1 MANTIEAEHLTK
13 AYGEGPNVCYA
24 LRDVSLGLERGRIT
38 ALLGPSGSGKSTL
51 LAVLSGLLH
60 PDRGTVRL
68 LDEDV
73 GNMTDQQRESFRRR
87 HCGFIFQHY
96 NLFPALTA
104 CQQLEIALAWA
115 SELPRGGAGQRAKD
129 ILIALGLGDKLQLRP
144 LQLSGGEKQRVAV
157 ARALVKRP
165 ALLFADEPTAALDWE
180 HGAQV
185 IRLLQAAACED
196 DATVLLVSH
205 DPRIVPLVDRVLQLR
220 DGQLTD
226 TGERPD
232 RGISNPRG
240 VPE

>member
-1 MANTIEAEHLTK
+1 MAKTIEAEHLTK
-13 AYGEGPNVCYA
+13 AYGEGPHVCYA
-24 LRDVSLGLERGRIT
+24 LRDVSLTLERGEVT

-60 PDRGTVRL
+60 PDEGTVRL
-68 LDEDV
+68 LGEDV
-73 GNMTDQQRESFRRR
+73 GNMTDRQRESFRRR

-104 CQQLEIALAWA
+104 YQQLEIALAWA
-115 SELPRGGAGQRAKD
+115 SETPRGGAHQRARD
-129 ILIALGLGDKLQLRP
+129 MLVALGLGDKLRLRP

-185 IRLLQAAACED
+185 VRLLQTAAYTDGA
-196 DATVLLVSH
+196 AVLLVSH
-205 DPRIVPLVDRVLQLR
+205 DPRIVPLVDRVLHLR
-220 DGQLTD
+220 DGQFTD
-226 TGERPD
+226 HGEKP
-232 RGISNPRG
+232 
-240 VPE
+240 